1 MIRHWT
7 IHGCDIYIFVGRNK
21 NRDQSLP
28 VSQIIHS
35 GDHLPNTKEQEI
47 ILKICLFAASHC
59 FGLASEPIILQEI
72 LACDW
77 LALSDYSA
85 IFTSQRVKM
94 RELGVFSFFLE
105 KDTCILRKLVVASL
119 SRLLPRV
126 YPQPPRST
134 SNIFPPPPPPP
145 PSLKHRH
152 ASNHHSLFYTFVCG
166 PFKFLLCITAS
177 DRGEYRKSS
186 EINNRVNTLTPKIYK
201 FSRLIY
207 EHFLEEIV

>member
-7 IHGCDIYIFVGRNK
+7 IRGCDIYIFVGRNK
-21 NRDQSLP
+21 NGDQYLP

-47 ILKICLFAASHC
+47 ILKICLFAASQC

-72 LACDW
+72 LAYTHYFKQCDW

-94 RELGVFSFFLE
+94 RELGVLSFFLE
-105 KDTCILRKLVVASL
+105 KDTCILRKFVVASL

-126 YPQPPRST
+126 HPQPPRST
-134 SNIFPPPPPPP
+134 SNIFPAPPIFE
-145 PSLKHRH
+145 
-152 ASNHHSLFYTFVCG
+152 ASSRKQPAQFLRFVDIFILLFTVLSN
-166 PFKFLLCITAS
+166 FLYVLQSATVA
-177 DRGEYRKSS
+177 
-186 EINNRVNTLTPKIYK
+186 NTGNP
-201 FSRLIY
+201 RR
-207 EHFLEEIV
+207 